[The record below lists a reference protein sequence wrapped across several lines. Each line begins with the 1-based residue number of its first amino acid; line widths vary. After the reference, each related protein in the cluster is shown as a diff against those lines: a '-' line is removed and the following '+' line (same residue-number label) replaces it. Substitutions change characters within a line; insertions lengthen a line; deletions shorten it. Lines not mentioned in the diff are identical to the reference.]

1 MTPQTL
7 LTWLEET
14 AEKAGIRVRYEQLD
28 LDEAV
33 VRNGLCTI
41 KGERTLFIHKSH
53 SPAEKIRILAEALKR
68 VDLTGVYLKPA
79 VRELI
84 DPDDEMDG

>member
-1 MTPQTL
+1 MTQETL

-28 LDEAV
+28 LDEGF

-41 KGERTLFIHKSH
+41 RGERMLFVHRSV
-53 SPAEKIRILAEALKR
+53 SA
-68 VDLTGVYLKPA
+68 
-79 VRELI
+79 
-84 DPDDEMDG
+84 

>member
-7 LTWLEET
+7 LAWLEET

-28 LDEAV
+28 LDETV

-41 KGERTLFIHKSH
+41 RGERMLFIHKSY
-53 SPAEKIRILAEALKR
+53 SLADKIRILAEALKR

-84 DPDDEMDG
+84 DPDG

>member
-1 MTPQTL
+1 MTPETL
-7 LTWLEET
+7 LAWLEET

-28 LDEAV
+28 LVDAV

-41 KGERTLFIHKSH
+41 KGDRVLFVHRSH
-53 SPAEKIRILAEALKR
+53 PVAEKIRILAEALKR

-79 VRELI
+79 VRDLV
-84 DPDDEMDG
+84 DPDDEMEG